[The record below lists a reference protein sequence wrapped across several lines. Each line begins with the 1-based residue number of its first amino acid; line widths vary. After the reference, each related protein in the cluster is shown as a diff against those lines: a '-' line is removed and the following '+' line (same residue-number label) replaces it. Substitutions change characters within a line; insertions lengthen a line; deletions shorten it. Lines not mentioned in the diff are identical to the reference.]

1 MKLSRYSKTYPSPED
16 PDSVI
21 LFSTKRASA
30 ALVPKG
36 LVEDIDAGRIS
47 EEEQADLAELGL
59 LVHND
64 EEERQEM
71 FSYIQDLNAQSRSV
85 KFIVVLNLD
94 CNLACRYC
102 FEGVRKGKHYLSDE
116 VAARFVDFVKTRDYT
131 NKDEI
136 KIAFYGGEPLL
147 SVDRIADIS
156 ERVKTF
162 AEGRGMRY
170 IFSLVTNGVLLI
182 PQTVKRLQPLGL
194 RSAKVT
200 LDGPKEVHDAFRPF
214 KGGAGSF
221 DTILRNVDKV
231 ADRIRIQIGG
241 NFTQDNYR
249 EFPRLLDLLIER
261 GLGPERIAAIKFD
274 PVVNES
280 SEFALP
286 DFRDG
291 CDSMDEPWVAR
302 ASVFLRE
309 EVLKRGYKAPKIM
322 PSPCLMEHDDSFVV
336 NHDGG
341 LYKCP
346 GLIGREGCS
355 TGDALKG
362 PGECRSSHGLD
373 DWKND
378 ECLACAYLPL
388 CFGGCKYLKLVREG
402 TMSGVNC
409 QKKYLDRVLAE
420 LVAQDIRYGL

>member
-16 PDSVI
+16 PESVI

-30 ALVPKG
+30 VLVPKD
-36 LVEDIDAGRIS
+36 LVEDIEAGRLS
-47 EEEQADLAELGL
+47 EEEQAGLAELGL
-59 LVHND
+59 IVRSD
-64 EEERQEM
+64 DEERQELL
-71 FSYIQDLNAQSRSV
+71 SYIQDLNAQSRSV
-85 KFIVVLNLD
+85 KFIVVMNLD

-102 FEGVRKGKHYLSDE
+102 FEGARKGKHYLSEE

-131 NKDEI
+131 DKDDI

-147 SVDRIADIS
+147 SADRIADIS
-156 ERVKTF
+156 EQIKSF
-162 AEGRGMRY
+162 AENRGMRY
-170 IFSLVTNGVLLI
+170 LFSLVTNGVLLI
-182 PQTVKRLQPLGL
+182 PQTVKRLLPLGL

-214 KGGAGSF
+214 RNGAGSF
-221 DTILRNVDKV
+221 DTILRNVEEVSGLIKV
-231 ADRIRIQIGG
+231 QVGG
-241 NFTQDNYR
+241 NYTQDNYR
-249 EFPRLLDLLIER
+249 EFPRLLDLLIDR

-291 CDSMDEPWVAR
+291 CDSMDEPWVAG

-309 EVLKRGYKAPKIM
+309 EVLKHGYKAPKIM

-336 NHDGG
+336 NLDGV

-346 GLIGREGCS
+346 GLIGRQGCRS
-355 TGDALKG
+355 GDLLSG
-362 PGECRSSHGLD
+362 PGECRTSHGLD

-402 TMSGVNC
+402 AMGGVNC
-409 QKKYLDRVLAE
+409 QKTYLDRVLAE